1 MGVEQGR
8 VGFLGP
14 DAERVVPR
22 RATFMDRVV
31 LDSVSSNLTVAHRL
45 PQADRSLLE
54 WPLVSG
60 ASDEHRILRDF
71 HNFDRDLLSA
81 NVSVNG
87 RDVIGLDERYYVKSR
102 ALLRTHAEEIKRSG
116 RFGVFSSM
124 ADILV
129 RERQR
134 LGELSY
140 KVLLNDLVSLYLAV
154 CQERFFV
161 GIREGRPL
169 FKRVDLPD
177 PAAWPDGYIFNVG
190 SAFLGNTQL
199 VGRQEL
205 EIVPSRV
212 VLPEELS
219 GVVLP
224 EPSRK
229 VGDLLEEAFY
239 RPRYIVPPEGAE
251 VRFQRAGDLER
262 AVVFC
267 SRGKVIGKLVA
278 GGVESFVWID
288 LDTAKGFSS
297 VDAIFD
303 IRVMQEGKSR
313 WVNIFAEVYH
323 DLVTAVESPGSKRKR
338 GGMASFS
345 KASELVVSEGGPSV
359 IYIPRVIRKG
369 EAPRSRLPYEGPPR
383 PITPHRVVGHLRQ
396 RAMTEE
402 HRGIL
407 RLWQEARGLD
417 ILSMVPEGHTFVRP
431 YTVPADDPE
440 AFRKLPQFIKRR
452 IETRLKDD
460 FERALA
466 S

>member
-102 ALLRTHAEEIKRSG
+102 ALLRTHAEEIKKRG
-116 RFGVFSSM
+116 RFGVFS
-124 ADILV
+124 
-129 RERQR
+129 
-134 LGELSY
+134 
-140 KVLLNDLVSLYLAV
+140 
-154 CQERFFV
+154 
-161 GIREGRPL
+161 
-169 FKRVDLPD
+169 
-177 PAAWPDGYIFNVG
+177 
-190 SAFLGNTQL
+190 FLGNTQL

-288 LDTAKGFSS
+288 LDTAKGF
-297 VDAIFD
+297 
-303 IRVMQEGKSR
+303 
-313 WVNIFAEVYH
+313 
-323 DLVTAVESPGSKRKR
+323 
-338 GGMASFS
+338 
-345 KASELVVSEGGPSV
+345 
-359 IYIPRVIRKG
+359 
-369 EAPRSRLPYEGPPR
+369 
-383 PITPHRVVGHLRQ
+383 
-396 RAMTEE
+396 
-402 HRGIL
+402 
-407 RLWQEARGLD
+407 
-417 ILSMVPEGHTFVRP
+417 
-431 YTVPADDPE
+431 
-440 AFRKLPQFIKRR
+440 
-452 IETRLKDD
+452 
-460 FERALA
+460 
-466 S
+466 